1 MPAFPDI
8 ALTTDD
14 GIRIDALSVDD
25 APALVAAFTDAAL
38 RRWLPAPD
46 PYPLAI
52 AEQWCTTI
60 SEQTRA
66 SGCGIVRAIR
76 VDGTLSGSIDAKR
89 VDWRAMTCELSYWT
103 AAPFRGRGLVPGAVA
118 AFSCAL
124 IREHGFER
132 VELRIAPG
140 NAASLRAA
148 EKAGFRREGTARNA
162 GFTDDGRVD
171 LVIWSRIPADLQD

>member
-14 GIRIDALSVDD
+14 GIRVEALSLRD
-25 APALVAAFTDAAL
+25 APALVGAFTDAAL
-38 RRWLPAPD
+38 RRWLPVPD
-46 PYPLAI
+46 PYPLAT
-52 AEQWCTTI
+52 AEQWCTVT
-60 SEQTRA
+60 SEQMRE
-66 SGCGIVRAIR
+66 SGGGIVRAIR
-76 VDGTLSGSIDAKR
+76 FDGALAGSVDAKR
-89 VDWRAMTCELSYWT
+89 VDWRAMTCELSFWT
-103 AAPFRGRGLVPGAVA
+103 AAPFRGRGLMPRAVE
-118 AFSCAL
+118 AFSRAL
-124 IREHGFER
+124 ILEHGFER